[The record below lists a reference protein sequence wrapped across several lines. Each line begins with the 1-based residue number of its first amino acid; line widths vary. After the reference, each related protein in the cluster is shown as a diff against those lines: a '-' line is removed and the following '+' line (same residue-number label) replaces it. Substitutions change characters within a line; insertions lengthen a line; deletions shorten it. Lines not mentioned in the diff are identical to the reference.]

1 MADDKS
7 NVGGADRRT
16 VAAGEDYEVDHF
28 AAKHDISAEEARD
41 LIARVGNNREEL
53 DAAAQK
59 LKAGSAS
66 TRAA

>member
-7 NVGGADRRT
+7 NVGAGDRRT
-16 VAAGEDYEVDHF
+16 VAAGEAYEVDYF
-28 AAKHDISAEEARD
+28 ASKHGITTDQARD
-41 LIARVGNNREEL
+41 LIASVGNNREAL

-59 LKAGSAS
+59 LKGGDAG

>member
-7 NVGGADRRT
+7 NVGAADRRT
-16 VAAGEDYEVDHF
+16 VAAGVGYEVSYF
-28 AAKHDISAEEARD
+28 ASKHGITSEEARE
-41 LIARVGNNREEL
+41 LIDRVGNNREAL

-59 LKAGSAS
+59 LKGGDAG

>member
-16 VAAGEDYEVDHF
+16 VAGGEAYEVSYF
-28 AAKHDISAEEARD
+28 AAKHDITSEQARE
-41 LIARVGNNREEL
+41 LIARIGNNREEL

-59 LKAGSAS
+59 LKGGDAG

>member
-7 NVGGADRRT
+7 NVGAGDRRT
-16 VAAGEDYEVDHF
+16 VAGDEPYEVSYF
-28 AAKHDISAEEARD
+28 ASKHGITSEEARE
-41 LIARVGNNREEL
+41 LIDRVGNNREAL

-59 LKAGSAS
+59 LKGGDAG